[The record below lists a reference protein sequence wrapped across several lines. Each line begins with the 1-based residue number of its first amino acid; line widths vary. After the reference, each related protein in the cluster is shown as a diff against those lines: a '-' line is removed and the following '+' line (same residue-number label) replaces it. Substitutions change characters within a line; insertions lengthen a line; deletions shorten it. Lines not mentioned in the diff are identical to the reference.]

1 MIATRRALAL
11 RVIFVS
17 LLGAP
22 AAGASAQGGAAAPN
36 TLTAAE
42 RAAGWKLL
50 FDGRTLAGWRG
61 LGYDSIPTAHW
72 KVERGAIRKIPN
84 GEIPR
89 LPDGQPAAGGD
100 LMSMA
105 TFADFELAWDWK
117 IGTAGNSGLKYNVS
131 EALSMAVAPNH
142 AAIGFEYQLLD
153 DSLNDDNKLAS
164 HLTASL
170 YDMIPSNAATLVR
183 AVGDWNTSRLVFL
196 GNHVEHWLNGRKVV
210 EFDLGTA
217 RVDSLLTLS
226 KYRSIK
232 DFSSRKKGHI
242 VLQDH
247 GEEIFFR
254 SIKIKEGTP

>member
-1 MIATRRALAL
+1 MFVPKRDVVLSAFLLAALVVSAT
-11 RVIFVS
+11 
-17 LLGAP
+17 
-22 AAGASAQGGAAAPN
+22 GGAQAPN

-42 RAAGWKLL
+42 RNAGWKLL

-72 KVERGAIRKIPN
+72 KVESGTIRKIPN

-100 LMSMA
+100 LMTVA
-105 TFADFELAWDWK
+105 TYGDFELAWDWK
-117 IGTAGNSGLKYNVS
+117 IGKAGNSGLKYNVS
-131 EALSMAVAPNH
+131 EELSMGVALNH

-153 DSLNDDNKLAS
+153 DSLNEDNKLPS
-164 HLTASL
+164 HLTGSL
-170 YDMIPSNAATLVR
+170 YDMIPANAGKLTHP
-183 AVGDWNTSRLVFL
+183 VGDWNTSRLVFR

-217 RVDSLLTLS
+217 RVDSLLKLS

-232 DFSSRKKGHI
+232 DFASRKTGHI

-254 SIKIKEGTP
+254 SIKIKEGAP